1 MRGTDPVRLGRTGPE
16 VTRLGLGASVI
27 GGLFAPV
34 EQAEAEAVVR
44 TALELGL
51 RQVDT
56 APLYGLGASELV
68 CGKVLASVPRE
79 SVVVSTKAGRLL
91 RSGAPDAEKL
101 PEGMWHGREGLQPVF
116 DFSAAGIARSVEES
130 LERLGLDRL
139 DVVYLHD
146 PNDHVDEAIAEGMPA
161 LRRLQAEGV
170 VGAVGAGMTRPA
182 LLTRIVREAEPDCVL
197 IAGRYSL
204 LDQSAG
210 IELLPACQER
220 GVGVLVG
227 GVFNSGVLA
236 RPAPGAH
243 FDYEPAS
250 PDVLRRVARLA
261 EACGEHGVPLAAA
274 ALQFPLRHPAVA
286 SVVVGARSVE
296 ELEENV
302 RSFELDLPGE
312 LWRDFAERGLIDAE
326 PPVGVLNGR

>member
-1 MRGTDPVRLGRTGPE
+1 VHAADPVELGRSGPR

-34 EQAEAEAVVR
+34 EQSEAEAVVR
-44 TALELGL
+44 AALELGL

-68 CGKVLASVPRE
+68 CGRVLASVPRE
-79 SVVVSTKAGRLL
+79 TVVVSTKAGRLL
-91 RSGAPDAEKL
+91 RSGAPDAEEL
-101 PEGMWHGREGLQPVF
+101 PEGMWHGRREGLEPVF
-116 DFSAAGIARSVEES
+116 DFSADGIRRSVEES

-146 PNDHVDEAIAEGMPA
+146 PNDHMDEAIAEGMPA
-161 LRRLQAEGV
+161 LRRLQDEGV
-170 VGAVGAGMTRPA
+170 VGAVGAGMTPPA
-182 LLTRIVREAEPDCVL
+182 LLARIVREAEPDCVL

-210 IELLPACQER
+210 AELLPACLER

-227 GVFNSGVLA
+227 GAFNSGVLA
-236 RPAPGAH
+236 APARGARY
-243 FDYEPAS
+243 DYEPAS
-250 PDVLRRVARLA
+250 PAILARVARLA

-286 SVVVGARSVE
+286 SVVVGARSAE

-302 RSFELDLPGE
+302 RSLELDVPEE
-312 LWRDFAERGLIDAE
+312 LWRDLAERGLLDAE
-326 PPVGVLNGR
+326 PPV